1 MQQFF
6 FDPNIYIERRNTL
19 KKNLESGK
27 YLFLG
32 NKESGM
38 NFRDNWY
45 PFRQDS
51 TFLYYFGVNIPGLYA
66 VIDVDEDE
74 VILFGDDLTIDDIV
88 WTGPLPSLNDLAE
101 KAGIRKVLPVSRL
114 ASYIDSGTQ
123 HLPPYRPEHTLAI
136 SQYKGISAGE
146 VADKASVSFIKAVV
160 AQRQIKSK
168 EEIEQLHLAAH
179 HTSEMH
185 HRVMKS
191 AEPGRYEHE
200 LVAQAYKYAWS
211 RYLPM
216 SFPPISTI
224 NGHILHNH
232 DYSHQLKSGDMVLF
246 DAGMEASSGY
256 AGDMTRTFP
265 VDNRFT
271 PIQAEMYDIVHRS
284 FKAAEAAVKPG
295 IKFKDIHLLAAR
307 VLVEGLK
314 DLGIMKG
321 DPEEAVSAGAHTMF
335 FQCGLGHMMG
345 LDVHDMENLGEQYV
359 GYTDTFIKSKEFGLK
374 SLRLGKE
381 LQPGFVLTVEPGI
394 YIIPEL
400 IDLRKSEGMYLD
412 FINYDA
418 LNKHRH
424 FGGIRIENDY
434 LVTEEGWQVLGDPIP
449 TSRSWVEE
457 TRKSILE
464 G

>member
-6 FDPNIYIERRNTL
+6 FDSSIYQERRNQL
-19 KKNLESGK
+19 KKNLKSGK

-32 NKESGM
+32 NKESGI

-51 TFLYYFGVNIPGLYA
+51 TFLYYFGVNLPGLCA
-66 VIDVDEDE
+66 IVDVDNDE
-74 VILFGDDLTIDDIV
+74 EIIFGDELTIDDIV
-88 WTGPLPSLNDLAE
+88 WTGPLPALHELAG
-101 KAGIRKVLPVSRL
+101 KAGINTVFPVNKL
-114 ASYIDSGTQ
+114 NNYINSETH
-123 HLPPYRPEHTLAI
+123 HLPPYRPEHVIAI
-136 SQYKGISAGE
+136 SQYKGIDAGS
-146 VADKASVSFIKAVV
+146 VSGTASISFIKAVV
-160 AQRQIKSK
+160 AQRSIKSS
-168 EEIEQLHLAAH
+168 EEVEQLHIAAS

-191 AEPGRYEHE
+191 AEAGRYEYD

-211 RYLPM
+211 CHLPM
-216 SFPPISTI
+216 SFTPISTI

-246 DAGMEASSGY
+246 DGGMEAPSGY

-265 VDNRFT
+265 VDGTFSS
-271 PIQAEMYDIVHRS
+271 IQAEMYDIVHRS

-295 IKFKDIHLLAAR
+295 VKFKDIHLLAAR
-307 VLVEGLK
+307 VLVEGLSE
-314 DLGIMKG
+314 LGIMKG
-321 DPEEAVSAGAHTMF
+321 DPAEAVADGAHTMF

-381 LQPGFVLTVEPGI
+381 LHPGYVVTVEPGI

-400 IDLRKSEGMYLD
+400 IDLRRSEGKYLN
-412 FINYDA
+412 FINYDE
-418 LNKHRH
+418 LNKYRN

-434 LVTEEGWQVLGDPIP
+434 LVTESGYELLGDPIP
-449 TSRSWVEE
+449 TSREWVEE
-457 TRKSILE
+457 TRRSVLE
-464 G
+464 S